1 MDNGF
6 GIDMLTVM
14 EALYSSGPTGAVGT
28 TGPTGPQGFTGPT
41 GPGLPWT
48 ATYVEDFLNQG
59 ATTQVFGVTS
69 AFDTPTFLDTT
80 LSSGARYLHTGSFV
94 ASGATLAAS
103 AGISRSGWASKGLL
117 ALSHTIGATTGS
129 AIAGSANFI
138 ARGGGLDGSAPNL
151 FNAFFTPSGLGASGV
166 FEAACGVGI
175 GGTGAGALSSTEG
188 NLDAP
193 SGPGLIANSAFGL
206 CLFSDNFDG
215 PASVPTTEPGVT
227 GSFYIDSTADSSLQV
242 WVYRDN
248 NGDSFLSLATTTSI
262 SNSNV
267 VYAITT
273 PPSLD
278 TNALTAWNY
287 LKIRVENTKV
297 VMSYANPNTGQTE
310 SAEFDSGSGFYTT
323 TATFNA
329 GTFGCF
335 ISNPDGGTK
344 RVNYALDFLNA
355 ATIEDNRQNYF
366 Y

>member
-1 MDNGF
+1 
-6 GIDMLTVM
+6 MLTVI
-14 EALYSSGPTGAVGT
+14 EALYAQNGPTGETGAVGPTGAVGA
-28 TGPTGPQGFTGPT
+28 TGPQGATGPT

-69 AFDTPTFLDTT
+69 LVDTPVFLDTT
-80 LSSGARYLHTGSFV
+80 LSDGARYLHTGSFV
-94 ASGATLAAS
+94 ANGATLAAS
-103 AGISRSGWASKGLL
+103 AGISRNGWASKGIL
-117 ALSHTIGATTGS
+117 ALSHTIGATTTS
-129 AIAGSANFI
+129 LAGSANFL
-138 ARGGGLDGSAPNL
+138 ARGGGLDGTAPNL
-151 FNAFFTPSGLGASGV
+151 FNTFFTPSGLGASGV
-166 FEAACGVGI
+166 VEVTCGVGI

-215 PASVPTTEPGVT
+215 PASVPSVEPGVT
-227 GSFYIDSTADSSLQV
+227 GSFYINSTSDSSLQA
-242 WVYRDN
+242 WIYRDD
-248 NGDSFLSLATTTSI
+248 NGDSFFSIATTTTI

-287 LKIRVENTKV
+287 LKIRVESGKAV
-297 VMSYANPNTGQTE
+297 ISYANPNTGASE
-310 SAEFDSGSGFYTT
+310 SAEFDAGSGFYTPE
-323 TATFNA
+323 ATFNA
-329 GTFGCF
+329 GTFCCY
-335 ISNPDGGTK
+335 IANTTGGTK
-344 RVNYALDFLNA
+344 RVNYALDFLNC
-355 ATIEDNRQNYF
+355 ATIEDNRRNYF